1 MTVSEGGSP
10 QVFGGNG
17 PLALCL
23 SGGGF
28 RAMFFHLGVV
38 RLLQEV
44 GCLKRVTH
52 VFSVSGGSVL
62 AGHLS
67 LNWSAY
73 TSGRETAFQDLSDAL
88 VRFGR
93 DDLRGR
99 IVRRW
104 VLLRSRASTL
114 QRQYDAFFKGARL
127 RELPPTPTFHF
138 LTTSMTTGRLC
149 AFTRDAFLVVH
160 EDGHV
165 VSFPA
170 EAQPVAQA
178 VAASSAFPPLFP
190 PLQLDLPDLPR
201 AQFPIA
207 EYLTDGGVFD
217 NLGISRLHRLV
228 SDATKA
234 GFARIIVSD
243 ASALFDHA
251 PDSRFLWLP
260 SRASRTTDIL
270 MQRVASLE
278 SELWQREPGGRLT
291 VLGISNVVADL
302 PIGRYSFR
310 PQPQK
315 IQRLLKGV
323 RTDFDA
329 FDLDLIRS
337 LVQHGH
343 EVAFQAALASA
354 IATPLDEYRRQAL
367 GKTYE
372 RQADDVLP
380 WDPCPPGWP
389 DANMMREHAQRA
401 AQKKPLLNLMQALE
415 QGRRLLGGEPS
426 SEAEKVRDALAT
438 ADRRTA
444 VELETLIAAASR
456 RPIGLWNRRDW
467 ASWILALLAVGI
479 IAGTAAGALQLWR
492 ALSAHSRP
500 AQAGAVETIPET
512 PGASDHVLARV
523 IANRSLAVGRPGLCL
538 HRRSEFVR

>member
-1 MTVSEGGSP
+1 
-10 QVFGGNG
+10 
-17 PLALCL
+17 
-23 SGGGF
+23 
-28 RAMFFHLGVV
+28 
-38 RLLQEV
+38 
-44 GCLKRVTH
+44 
-52 VFSVSGGSVL
+52 
-62 AGHLS
+62 
-67 LNWSAY
+67 
-73 TSGRETAFQDLSDAL
+73 
-88 VRFGR
+88 
-93 DDLRGR
+93 
-99 IVRRW
+99 
-104 VLLRSRASTL
+104 
-114 QRQYDAFFKGARL
+114 
-127 RELPPTPTFHF
+127 
-138 LTTSMTTGRLC
+138 
-149 AFTRDAFLVVH
+149 
-160 EDGHV
+160 
-165 VSFPA
+165 
-170 EAQPVAQA
+170 
-178 VAASSAFPPLFP
+178 
-190 PLQLDLPDLPR
+190 
-201 AQFPIA
+201 
-207 EYLTDGGVFD
+207 
-217 NLGISRLHRLV
+217 
-228 SDATKA
+228 
-234 GFARIIVSD
+234 
-243 ASALFDHA
+243 
-251 PDSRFLWLP
+251 
-260 SRASRTTDIL
+260 

-337 LVQHGH
+337 LVKHGY

-389 DANMMREHAQRA
+389 DANVMREHAQRA
-401 AQKKPLLNLMQALE
+401 AQKRPLLNLMQALE

-456 RPIGLWNRRDW
+456 RPIGIWNRRDW

-492 ALSAHSRP
+492 ALSAPSRP
-500 AQAGAVETIPET
+500 AQAGAAETIPET
-512 PGASDHVLARV
+512 PGASDHVLARA